1 MLSLIA
7 FINQNNEMNSGQE
20 IISKI
25 EQDLQISFNESLIS
39 ICYDSEKGIINEL
52 KISDLHFENFDAL
65 SSLFDTI
72 KKLEIYLG
80 CTFHEKTLFENLK
93 KFTALETLCIETASL
108 KSANEILSLKNLK
121 NLDLWVSI
129 NPETHHNDTY
139 ELNITTLSNLKNL
152 GLYCSHENSSN
163 TFIIQGIENLNNL
176 KVLSLESNCE
186 IEINGL
192 SRLTKLNKLKL
203 FNIDIKSIPYINSL
217 KTLYCSH
224 SSLNDFHCS
233 GKFPNLENLKIEGFT
248 NLNLGTL
255 KKLKILVMGAEEFD
269 LKNTTCFNHLP
280 NLEQLSLTNCNISIL
295 KNLGQLKNLK
305 MLNLSENHE
314 LCNIDEL
321 ESLKALERLNLY
333 DNKISDVRMLNRL
346 PNLKQVNLAE
356 NKIEKEEILYQLNN
370 PDIACFL
377 GFPKVPFIIGGSK
390 IF

>member
-1 MLSLIA
+1 M
-7 FINQNNEMNSGQE
+7 
-20 IISKI
+20 
-25 EQDLQISFNESLIS
+25 
-39 ICYDSEKGIINEL
+39 

-72 KKLEIYLG
+72 KKL
-80 CTFHEKTLFENLK
+80 
-93 KFTALETLCIETASL
+93 
-108 KSANEILSLKNLK
+108 
-121 NLDLWVSI
+121 
-129 NPETHHNDTY
+129 
-139 ELNITTLSNLKNL
+139 

-163 TFIIQGIENLNNL
+163 SFIIQGIENLNNL
-176 KVLSLESNCE
+176 KVLSLQSNCE

-192 SRLTKLNKLKL
+192 NRLTKLNKLKL
-203 FNIDIKSIPYINSL
+203 FNIDIKSIPNINSL

-224 SSLNDFHCS
+224 SSLDDFHCS

-255 KKLKILVMGAEEFD
+255 NKLKVLVMGAKEFD
-269 LKNTTCFNHLP
+269 LENTTCFNHLP

-305 MLNLSENHE
+305 MLNLSENHK
-314 LCNIDEL
+314 LYNIDEL

-333 DNKISDVRMLNRL
+333 DNKISDVRVLNRL

-370 PDIACFL
+370 PEIACFL
-377 GFPKVPFIIGGSK
+377 GFPKVPFINRK
-390 IF
+390 ANTM